1 MRYLTADQVIA
12 VHERVISPG
21 ELQGMARSRPVQAV
35 IGRIENRLAY
45 GLVGD
50 PYELAACYACY
61 LAVGHC
67 FHDANKRTAHT
78 AMQLVLKMNGISL
91 EYAVEQ
97 MGQRIVMAAQ
107 GEIDEEALAIYLR
120 SMAV

>member
-45 GLVGD
+45 GLSGD
-50 PYELAACYACY
+50 LYDLAACYACH